1 MANEK
6 EIKQLEDL
14 IKSMKTASDGLVKVF
29 PSGSIALK
37 YMGED
42 IKLMVADLK
51 GRDDLGGG
59 SESQKKQVYRSIEQI
74 PGVDRPFSQSEM
86 NHLQNKIFGVGR

>member
-6 EIKQLEDL
+6 EIKQLQTLVE
-14 IKSMKTASDGLVKVF
+14 SMKSASDGLVKVY
-29 PSGSIALK
+29 PSASIALK

-51 GRDDLGGG
+51 GRDATNEQRRVGRT
-59 SESQKKQVYRSIEQI
+59 SEGI
-74 PGVDRPFSQSEM
+74 PGVTRPYTSEEM
-86 NHLQNKIFGVGR
+86 TQAQRKMFGVGH